1 MEQMCEVFQMLTTQI
16 FLQQLHFTALDAG
29 YYIAPTT
36 AICSL
41 LIAFFLEFPKLHE
54 LIDSGEVSNVHEIP
68 PLLVLSGIIG
78 VAVNF
83 SSYFVIQY
91 ISSLMAKLVV
101 VARSAALVI
110 FFIVFQGEA
119 FTAWELV
126 GYSISLAG
134 FAGYSWLKAREK
146 GEVKNEETADVELTR
161 SPRDGEDESE
171 AGSTSKLLTGQ
182 NKVSPGE

>member
-41 LIAFFLEFPKLHE
+41 LIAFFLEFPKLHK

-83 SSYFVIQY
+83 SSYFVIQF

-110 FFIVFQGEA
+110 FFIIFQGEEWI
-119 FTAWELV
+119 TWQLV
-126 GYSISLAG
+126 GYSISLCS
-134 FAGYSWLKAREK
+134 FAGYSWLKASEK
-146 GEVKNEETADVELTR
+146 GGAVKNQEPGDVELDPLVR
-161 SPRDGEDESE
+161 AEKQ
-171 AGSTSKLLTGQ
+171 STS
-182 NKVSPGE
+182 